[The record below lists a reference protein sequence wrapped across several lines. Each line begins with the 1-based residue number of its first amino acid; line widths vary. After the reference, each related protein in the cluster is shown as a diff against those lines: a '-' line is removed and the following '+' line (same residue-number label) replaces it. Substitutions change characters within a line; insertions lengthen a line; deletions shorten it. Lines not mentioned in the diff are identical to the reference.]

1 MLDER
6 RAIRRLLG
14 ELTPDQ
20 WHQQSLCGE
29 WTVAELVAHLIAW
42 DDLLLYRSRREH
54 LTALLRFAKLY
65 ATSFA
70 SMNAVNRKLDAKV
83 RGLTPP
89 SLMERFGADTGSD
102 LKWLFDGTNP
112 AGHLAEY
119 VIHHQDIR
127 RPLNLPRD
135 VPPDRLFA
143 ALQGVTQLPGVRGP
157 AWRKLLQRRWNA
169 TDVDWARGR
178 GAVVSAPGE
187 EILMT
192 LAGRSGRS

>member
-89 SLMERFGADTGSD
+89 SLVERFGADAGSD
-102 LKWLFDGTNP
+102 LKWLFD
-112 AGHLAEY
+112 
-119 VIHHQDIR
+119 
-127 RPLNLPRD
+127 
-135 VPPDRLFA
+135 
-143 ALQGVTQLPGVRGP
+143 
-157 AWRKLLQRRWNA
+157 
-169 TDVDWARGR
+169 
-178 GAVVSAPGE
+178 
-187 EILMT
+187 
-192 LAGRSGRS
+192 